1 MSETRFTPGP
11 WYYTSDYG
19 GFELADHDGSY
30 IHSELI
36 WDSPKRKTLI
46 AEVDGRTK
54 NNCRANTSLIA
65 SAPEL
70 YAALENLLKA
80 SDAFD
85 EDIAS
90 VELEKVYMAAQ
101 KAARAA
107 LSKARG
113 ETP

>member
-1 MSETRFTPGP
+1 
-11 WYYTSDYG
+11 
-19 GFELADHDGSY
+19 
-30 IHSELI
+30 
-36 WDSPKRKTLI
+36 
-46 AEVDGRTK
+46 
-54 NNCRANTSLIA
+54 LIA